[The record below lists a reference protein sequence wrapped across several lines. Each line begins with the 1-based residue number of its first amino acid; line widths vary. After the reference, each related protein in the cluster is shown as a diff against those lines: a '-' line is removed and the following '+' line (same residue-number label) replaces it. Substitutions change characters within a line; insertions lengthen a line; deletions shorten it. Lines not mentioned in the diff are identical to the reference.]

1 MPSSKKKPQSQ
12 LKESVISENQHS
24 SAGNTRSSVARMLD
38 ILDLFTPTTTKVQV
52 DEVGQL
58 LGVGR
63 STSYRYF
70 QELCDSG
77 LLVQQGKGWY
87 TLGSRVIELE
97 QLLQLSDP
105 LLNAGKTVMADMM
118 DICQNRTLLLCTLFK
133 DRVLC
138 IHQVGPDHI
147 VHNNEKM
154 PIYRGRGSALPLF
167 QGAGSQVILA
177 HLVPHQIRSMYLSRQ
192 DEITAAGLGT
202 SWKEFR
208 TNLTTIRKQ
217 GFVTTVGKLNP
228 RVLALAVPI
237 NNYAGQ
243 ITGSLLLLC
252 NNTIAEKEHVLALIP
267 RLKGECQRIS
277 ELELDFIRRQDLV
290 VDSKLF

>member
-1 MPSSKKKPQSQ
+1 MPSSKNSPQSH
-12 LKESVISENQHS
+12 LKESVVSESQPS

-105 LLNAGKTVMADMM
+105 LLNAGKTVMTDML

-138 IHQVGPDHI
+138 IHQIGPDHI
-147 VHNNEKM
+147 THNNEKM

-167 QGAGSQVILA
+167 QGAGSQIILA
-177 HLVPHQIRSMYLSRQ
+177 HLVPHQIRSMYLLRQ

-208 TNLTTIRKQ
+208 TNLTMIRKQ

-252 NNTIAEKEHVLALIP
+252 NNTNTEREHVLNLIP
-267 RLKGECQRIS
+267 RLKSECQRIS

-290 VDSKLF
+290 VNNKLF